1 MGELAPDAVIDHVD
15 QLLPEVT
22 ALLVAAPDKQ
32 SRR

>member
-22 ALLVAAPDKQ
+22 ALVAAPDKQ